1 MSSIVP
7 VQTYFNK
14 RRGLA
19 QGISMAIGGIIQF
32 MWPVLVEYFLRT
44 YSLSGTLVFLAGVQL
59 QGCVFGALLRP
70 LQRSEQKHPLN
81 SSLVMN
87 EAYQEPDRN
96 LENDASVELS
106 KRTSEVAQKRNV
118 WKNRFSLFQ
127 NTSFWLFC
135 LGIFLAN
142 FGYNTDVLYLP
153 TIGVQMGNS
162 ITQSSLLVSILR
174 EYLLGITIVL

>member
-1 MSSIVP
+1 
-7 VQTYFNK
+7 
-14 RRGLA
+14 
-19 QGISMAIGGIIQF
+19 
-32 MWPVLVEYFLRT
+32 
-44 YSLSGTLVFLAGVQL
+44 
-59 QGCVFGALLRP
+59 
-70 LQRSEQKHPLN
+70 
-81 SSLVMN
+81 MN

-162 ITQSSLLVSILR
+162 LTQSSLLVSILR
-174 EYLLGITIVL
+174 EYHLGIMIVFIMLSS